1 MSASKK
7 MPTEEIKEILLHVVP
22 DGWAKQA
29 YLQGLG
35 FDMKSYKAT
44 CDLFKIME
52 VAEQLYESGTTSK
65 TPIRADNDSASHVRN
80 LKGG

>member
-1 MSASKK
+1 MFLHKNLALSGNKGHSAWLFAITL
-7 MPTEEIKEILLHVVP
+7 P
-22 DGWAKQA
+22 
-29 YLQGLG
+29 LQDWY

-44 CDLFKIME
+44 CDLFKIMK
-52 VAEQLYESGTTSK
+52 VAEQLYECGTTSK